1 MTSTRCRQMN
11 EQTKQIIENQMK
23 KYSLM
28 HFVPLLAVAL
38 LASCAGQGTS
48 EGAESESSR
57 KKNVRVEIVQIVPV
71 DQISTF
77 TASVD
82 ADQTNNIAPATGG
95 RIRAIFVDVGSTV
108 RRGQAVA
115 TMDDARFAQQE
126 TQVATLRRDFE
137 RYQEL
142 FAVGGISRQ
151 QLDQAR
157 TQLEV
162 AESAMNNLGEN
173 TTLVSPISGVVTAR
187 NYDPG
192 DVAMQLPILT
202 IESINPVKVVV
213 NVSES
218 FYSRVVKDMPVE
230 VTVDALREETFQ
242 GKVSL
247 IYPTLDPVSHTFT
260 VEITVPNTQQRLRPG
275 MFARVKMNFG
285 TFDRPLLS
293 DKAVLKQVGS
303 NDRYVFVEKDGK
315 AVYTVVELGARI
327 NDKYEILSGL
337 KEGDRVI
344 VEGNSGL
351 IDGTEVEVVQ

>member
-1 MTSTRCRQMN
+1 
-11 EQTKQIIENQMK
+11 MK
-23 KYSLM
+23 KYN
-28 HFVPLLAVAL
+28 LLKFTPFLTAAL
-38 LASCAGQGTS
+38 LASCSGKGAS
-48 EGAESESSR
+48 EGTASKAPQ
-57 KKNVRVEIVQIVPV
+57 KKKVRVETVQMVPV

-77 TASVD
+77 TALVE
-82 ADQTNNIAPATGG
+82 ADQVNNIAPAMGG
-95 RIRAIFVDVGSTV
+95 RIRKIYVDVGSVV
-108 RRGQAVA
+108 RRGQVVA
-115 TMDDARFAQQE
+115 AMDASGFAQQE

-162 AESAMNNLGEN
+162 AETALNNLGEN

-192 DVAMQLPILT
+192 DVALPLPILT

-218 FYSRVVKDMPVE
+218 YYRQVVQAMPVE
-230 VTVDALREETFQ
+230 VAADALPGETFQ

-247 IYPTLDPVSHTFT
+247 IHPTLDPVAHTFT
-260 VEITVPNTQQRLRPG
+260 VEVTVPNSQQRLRPG

-285 TFDRPLLS
+285 THERPLLS
-293 DKAVLKQVGS
+293 DMAVLKQVGS
-303 NDRYVFVEKDGK
+303 NDRYVFVEKEGK
-315 AVYTVVELGARI
+315 AVYTLVELGVRI
-327 NDKYEILSGL
+327 NDQYEIVSGL
-337 KEGDRVI
+337 NEGDRVI
-344 VEGNSGL
+344 VQGNSGL
-351 IDGTEVEVVQ
+351 IDGTEVEVVR

>member
-1 MTSTRCRQMN
+1 MN
-11 EQTKQIIENQMK
+11 EQTKQITEIQMK

-48 EGAESESSR
+48 EGTESESSR
-57 KKNVRVEIVQIVPV
+57 KKVRVETVQMVPV

-77 TASVD
+77 TASVE
-82 ADQTNNIAPATGG
+82 AEQVNNIAPATGG
-95 RIRAIFVDVGSTV
+95 RIRAISVDVGSTV

-115 TMDDARFAQQE
+115 TMDDARFSQQE
-126 TQVATLRRDFE
+126 TQVATLRKDVE
-137 RYQEL
+137 RYEEL

-162 AESAMNNLGEN
+162 AESALKNLEEN

-218 FYSRVVKDMPVE
+218 YYSSVVKDMPVE
-230 VTVDALREETFQ
+230 VTVDALKDELFQ

-247 IYPTLDPVSHTFT
+247 IHPTLDPVSHTFT
-260 VEITVPNTQQRLRPG
+260 VEITVPNNQLRLRPG
-275 MFARVKMNFG
+275 MFARAKMNFG
-285 TFDRPLLS
+285 TYDRPLLS

-303 NDRYVFVEKDGK
+303 NERYVFVEQDGK
-315 AVYTVVELGARI
+315 AIYRVVELGVRI
-327 NDKYEILSGL
+327 NDKYEIISGL
-337 KEGDRVI
+337 EEGDRVI

-351 IDGTEVEVVQ
+351 IDEAEVEVVQ